1 MCLSQDS
8 LLQFL
13 LHRACSSS
21 RREVLLHSWKIHK
34 SLIHN
39 EYPKLNFSLPVQRQM
54 SNFYKSKFRRGG
66 GGRGRGR
73 GKGKGKGEQGKGKG
87 GRGIL
92 EPIYC
97 LFFGQLQT
105 TFQSYLVIQQQLLP
119 GNLPIF
125 KSLYTRI
132 FLSQNPK
139 NVPPHSSNYINAT
152 PSQSIQL

>member
-21 RREVLLHSWKIHK
+21 RREVLLRSWKIHK

-39 EYPKLNFSLPVQRQM
+39 EYPKLNFSLPVKRQM

-73 GKGKGKGEQGKGKG
+73 GKVEG
-87 GRGIL
+87 G
-92 EPIYC
+92 
-97 LFFGQLQT
+97 
-105 TFQSYLVIQQQLLP
+105 
-119 GNLPIF
+119 
-125 KSLYTRI
+125 
-132 FLSQNPK
+132 
-139 NVPPHSSNYINAT
+139 
-152 PSQSIQL
+152 